1 MRKTFVMRGKTSDF
15 KVTGAT
21 EVLNFSGYKPGY
33 AYRLVEFKLYPS
45 TAIGATS
52 YELSGTITAAR
63 TAADPEN
70 PDFNDE
76 GLIATSIITMASTG
90 SVKDNADI
98 NIVNDTFLITQN
110 LILAV
115 IDTFDKKHPLITNNL
130 LLAMSNTILYIDSD
144 TLILVEK
151 AATRIIIAALSY
163 NCLL

>member
-115 IDTFDKKHPLITNNL
+115 IDTFDGSNIPINWQCRFESVK
-130 LLAMSNTILYIDSD
+130 MSGPEEASVNYKQFAISD
-144 TLILVEK
+144 E
-151 AATRIIIAALSY
+151 
-163 NCLL
+163 